1 MSKPNQSFYH
11 RLKKEPLI
19 KFLVMSV
26 VIYMIY
32 GFFGTRD
39 AETLA
44 KENTIIITSQE
55 IDRLAFGWQQRYNR
69 KPTKEELQKLIDKRI
84 KETVLYEEAKKMGLD
99 KDDVVIKRRVVLQYR
114 NLVEGL
120 LIPPDPT
127 EEELTSYFREN
138 IEAYIPEEVLSI
150 TQIFFDPDKREES
163 TLEDAEKTL
172 LTLQNKK
179 SLPDNYN
186 AYGDNFML
194 ANVYTD
200 ITPFQLRKYF
210 GRGFTES
217 VLQLET
223 NIWTGPVLSGY
234 GTHLVYVHKKVAP
247 DAPLL
252 EEVRETVLSDYM
264 DVKQEELIKKYME
277 SVIAKYEVIIEE
289 ESKVNK

>member
-1 MSKPNQSFYH
+1 MTQPKENILK

-19 KFLVMSV
+19 KFLIMSIA
-26 VIYMIY
+26 IYIAY

-44 KENTIIITSQE
+44 KDNTITITSQE
-55 IDRLAFGWQQRYNR
+55 IDRLTFGWQQRYNR
-69 KPTKEELQKLIDKRI
+69 EPTKEELQKLIDKRI

-127 EEELTSYFREN
+127 EEELTVYFQEN
-138 IEAYIPEEVLSI
+138 IDAYVPDEILSI

-172 LTLQNKK
+172 LALQKRK
-179 SLPDNYN
+179 TLPDNYN
-186 AYGDNFML
+186 TYGDNFML

-200 ITPFQLRKYF
+200 ISPLELRKYF

-217 VLQLET
+217 VLQLEP
-223 NIWTGPVLSGY
+223 NVWTGPVLSGY
-234 GTHLVYVHKKVAP
+234 GTHLVYVNKKVIP
-247 DAPLL
+247 DAPSL
-252 EEVRETVLSDYM
+252 EEVKETVLSDYM
-264 DVKQEELIKKYME
+264 DVKQEEIVKKYME
-277 SVIAKYEVIIEE
+277 SVIAKYEVIIQEE
-289 ESKVNK
+289 TKVNK